1 MGNESSK
8 SSNSNRM
15 AVSAVAHMMRITK
28 PQLLAL
34 RDKCLSV
41 SDTGASSGCYRLTR
55 LSFANA
61 MLEMNVAYEPDYQI
75 MEKLFVMWDIDGV
88 GWVDPL
94 EFFAGL
100 GPLASVMDVATKLQ
114 FSLEVYDHEKTG
126 RLNRDDLM
134 TVLSAIN
141 TTSSYLGDAVLRR
154 SQIRRIVNDQFEDE
168 YEDAEESLMICTE
181 NVLKMTSHP
190 LMFAFTAGAG
200 TARYG
205 TAQ

>member
-88 GWVDPL
+88 GWVDPVSSSHFRSYCFIHL
-94 EFFAGL
+94 RSCHFHHH
-100 GPLASVMDVATKLQ
+100 D
-114 FSLEVYDHEKTG
+114 FSLSCLPS
-126 RLNRDDLM
+126 LNSL
-134 TVLSAIN
+134 
-141 TTSSYLGDAVLRR
+141 LGWVR
-154 SQIRRIVNDQFEDE
+154 
-168 YEDAEESLMICTE
+168 
-181 NVLKMTSHP
+181 
-190 LMFAFTAGAG
+190 
-200 TARYG
+200 
-205 TAQ
+205 